1 MKKLI
6 VFTLLLAFKSYSQ
19 NAIFKIIDEDTKAA
33 VVFANIIFDNDL
45 YSGTI
50 SDINGTFSIANTVK
64 SLTISYVGYES
75 KILDVSNLSSNII
88 QLKQRISA
96 LDEVVITNSE
106 NPAHRIIKLAVRNKD
121 LNNPENLNA
130 FTYTSY
136 DKIFID
142 AEDLEIKQD
151 TLNEVD
157 NFLETSYLF
166 MTETVAKRKYLK
178 PRYSED
184 SIIAAKASG
193 FKSPNFAILA
203 NTIQPFSFYN
213 DYITLF
219 ETDYLN
225 PVSKGSTKKYKFRLK
240 EEYLR
245 GKDTIFAISF
255 EPNANRNF
263 EGLKGLIYINSNN
276 YSVQT
281 VDATTYN
288 SGKITTS
295 IQQKYKL
302 INDSHWFPEQLNFQ
316 INIGEDID
324 VFKYVGKSYLS
335 NIELGVALTKK
346 DFAIIPKGMDKEA
359 VKKDVS
365 FWTEIRQD
373 SMSKK
378 ENRTYAFIDSI
389 GEIANFDKIA
399 TISEDLVKGG
409 IPFKYVD
416 LDLTKIASYNQ
427 YEGLRLGAGF
437 YTNYDIF
444 NNVSVGG
451 FAGYGFKDH
460 DWKYGGALLLD
471 FPSNKDIKMYFKY
484 ENNLKETGRSYFNNS
499 TKLFN
504 PRNMIAEQMD
514 NIKAFSF
521 KTYMKVYRNID
532 WTIGFNTAS
541 ITPLYDYQFLDNNR
555 SVTKYKNTEI
565 NLGIRYFVNEKLTN
579 IFNTVTRL
587 DSDDPIFNLSY
598 SRGLANVFESDFN
611 YNKIRFT
618 MDDSFKTKGLGKTTY
633 RIDAGYIDDS
643 IPYGQLFTGE
653 GSYNENFPYIFK
665 NHFQTLDPY
674 EFVSDKY
681 IHLFTYHNFGM
692 LLNNEGKFTPEVVLH
707 NNVGIGNLS
716 EAENHQII
724 PFAIKDK
731 AFLETGL
738 ELRNILKINY
748 LNLVYLGLGA
758 GVFYRYGDNRLPD
771 SEDNFVFKFAASF
784 TFK

>member
-1 MKKLI
+1 MKKLFVLL
-6 VFTLLLAFKSYSQ
+6 VFLALKSYSQ
-19 NAIFKIIDEDTKAA
+19 NSTFTILDFETRTPVA
-33 VVFANIIFDNDL
+33 FANIIFNNDI

-50 SDINGTFSIANTVK
+50 SDIDGVFGVSNEVTTI
-64 SLTISYVGYES
+64 TISYVGYES
-75 KILDVSNLSSNII
+75 KVLDISTFNSKTIF
-88 QLKQRISA
+88 LKQSIST

-106 NPAHRIIKLAVRNKD
+106 NPAHRIIRNAVANKE
-121 LNNPENLNA
+121 LNNPENLNS

-136 DKIFID
+136 DKIFVD

-157 NFLETSYLF
+157 HFLESSYLF
-166 MTETVAKRKYLK
+166 ITETVAQRKYLK

-184 SIIAAKASG
+184 SIIATKTSG
-193 FKSPNFAILA
+193 FKSPNFAFLA

-225 PVSKGSTKKYKFRLK
+225 PISKGSTKKYKFRLK

-255 EPNANRNF
+255 EPNSNRNF

-276 YSVQT
+276 YAVQS

-302 INDSHWFPEQLNFQ
+302 INDNHWFPEQLNFQ
-316 INIGEDID
+316 INIGENVGI
-324 VFKYVGKSYLS
+324 FKYVGKSYLS
-335 NIELGVALTKK
+335 NVELDVPLTKK
-346 DFAIIPKGMDKEA
+346 DFAVIPKGMDKEA
-359 VKKDVS
+359 VKKDVG

-373 SMSKK
+373 SLSKK
-378 ENRTYAFIDSI
+378 ENRTYVFIDSI
-389 GEIANFDKIA
+389 GETANFDKIA
-399 TISEDLVKGG
+399 TISEDLAKGRV
-409 IPFKYVD
+409 PFKYVD
-416 LDLTKIASYNQ
+416 LDLTKIVSYNQ
-427 YEGLRLGAGF
+427 YEGLRLGAGV
-437 YTNYDIF
+437 YTNDDIF
-444 NNVSVGG
+444 NHVSIGG

-460 DWKYGGALLLD
+460 EWKYGGELLID
-471 FPSNKDIKMYFKY
+471 FPSNKDIKMSFKY

-555 SVTKYKNTEI
+555 PVTKYKNTEI

-579 IFNTVTRL
+579 MFNTITRL
-587 DSDDPIFNLSY
+587 ESDDPIFNLSY

-618 MDDSFKTKGLGKTTY
+618 MDDIFKTKGLGKTTY
-633 RIDAGYIDDS
+633 RIDAGYIDAS

-653 GSYNENFPYIFK
+653 GSNNKNFPYVFE

-681 IHLFTYHNFGM
+681 IHLFTNHNFGM
-692 LLNNEGKFTPEVVLH
+692 LFNNKGRITPEVVLH
-707 NNVGIGNLS
+707 NNIGIGNLS
-716 EAENHQII
+716 EAKNHQII

-748 LNLVYLGLGA
+748 LNVGYLGMGA

-771 SEDNFVFKFAASF
+771 SKDNYVFKFAASF